1 MRWKR
6 ARFGLSSDYSG
17 QNREIL
23 MLFAKVVTVIIA
35 GVLTILTARRL
46 MSEVNAAKARVK
58 PRQDN
63 AVTKLRQDPSTG
75 IYYPDN

>member
-1 MRWKR
+1 
-6 ARFGLSSDYSG
+6 
-17 QNREIL
+17 
-23 MLFAKVVTVIIA
+23 MLFAKVVTVIIV
-35 GVLTILTARRL
+35 GVLTVLTARRL
-46 MSEVNAAKARVK
+46 LNEVNAARARVK

>member
-1 MRWKR
+1 
-6 ARFGLSSDYSG
+6 
-17 QNREIL
+17 

-46 MSEVNAAKARVK
+46 MSEVNTAKARVK
-58 PRQDN
+58 PRQPN
-63 AVTKLRQDPSTG
+63 TVTKLRQDPSTG

>member
-1 MRWKR
+1 
-6 ARFGLSSDYSG
+6 
-17 QNREIL
+17 

-35 GVLTILTARRL
+35 GVFTVLTARRL
-46 MSEVNAAKARVK
+46 MNELNAAKVRVK

-63 AVTKLRQDPSTG
+63 SVTKLRQDPSTG

>member
-1 MRWKR
+1 
-6 ARFGLSSDYSG
+6 
-17 QNREIL
+17 

-46 MSEVNAAKARVK
+46 MSEVNSAKARVK

-63 AVTKLRQDPSTG
+63 VVTKLRQDPSTG